1 MATELYGVDARIVDS
16 IGTTPVSTETT
27 IIFIGASPSGTLNNP
42 VLVTSLADYASKL
55 GGVPG
60 DGYNLTDAA
69 IAAFTIANIDK
80 CWMIPVSHSTT
91 FSATDYTGSAENET
105 GVYAIDKLLRENPT
119 VVNILCAPSV
129 VDATVLE
136 ALNTVAQKAAGHWQ
150 SFIVYDLPQN
160 ADQLNSYLVA
170 QVDEIVD
177 DKQLTSERA
186 RAVWADVLTAGGY
199 AVSGAAVQ
207 ACLMS
212 ISDANYGVPARCGG
226 NLAIN
231 GIQGVGFK
239 AFSETIENTCVL
251 SFSIT
256 VDGNLETTYKP
267 MVTLTESGFEN
278 FTGTLKVELKIK
290 DVDLITQN
298 VEFSN
303 GVGIVDYDTE
313 NLVDPIVET
322 HTVTYT
328 HTQLIVLK
336 EADATQLS
344 ADGICSW
351 INYGGGNWHTW
362 GDHTSAF
369 SSGSISD
376 ERGRFDNY
384 MRMQMMVANRF
395 QLKYRFSID
404 DPMTLQMRNDVIT
417 EEEDYLNSLVAI
429 GALIGSPK
437 VEFVPA
443 DNSVDQVAQ
452 GYFTWSISTTEAPP
466 LKYMLAKVAYTQAG
480 LEVFTQEG

>member
-1 MATELYGVDARIVDS
+1 MATELYGVDARLVES
-16 IGTTPVSTETT
+16 VGTTPVSTETT
-27 IIFIGASPSGTLNNP
+27 IIFIGACPSGALNTP
-42 VLVTSLADYASKL
+42 VLITSLADYATKL
-55 GGVPG
+55 GGIPG
-60 DGYNLTDAA
+60 DEYNLTEAA

-91 FSATDYTGSAENET
+91 FTAADYIGSAENET

-150 SFIVYDLPQN
+150 SFIVYDLPQSSSQIN
-160 ADQLNSYLVA
+160 GNDIA
-170 QVDEIVD
+170 QVDEIVG
-177 DKQLTSERA
+177 DKTLSSERA
-186 RAVWADVLTAGGY
+186 RAVWGCVLTAGGY

-212 ISDANYGVPARCGG
+212 VSDANFGVPARCGG
-226 NLAIN
+226 NLPLN
-231 GIQGVGFK
+231 GIQGVCIRYTQQIPD
-239 AFSETIENTCVL
+239 EQDEV
-251 SFSIT
+251 
-256 VDGNLETTYKP
+256 
-267 MVTLTESGFEN
+267 VT
-278 FTGTLKVELKIK
+278 K
-290 DVDLITQN
+290 
-298 VEFSN
+298 
-303 GVGIVDYDTE
+303 
-313 NLVDPIVET
+313 
-322 HTVTYT
+322 
-328 HTQLIVLK
+328 LIVLK

-351 INYGGGNWHTW
+351 INYGAGNWHTW

-369 SSGSISD
+369 ANGTISD

-429 GALIGSPK
+429 GALIGQPK

-443 DNSVDQVAQ
+443 DNTIDQVAQ

-480 LEVFTQEG
+480 LDVFTQEG